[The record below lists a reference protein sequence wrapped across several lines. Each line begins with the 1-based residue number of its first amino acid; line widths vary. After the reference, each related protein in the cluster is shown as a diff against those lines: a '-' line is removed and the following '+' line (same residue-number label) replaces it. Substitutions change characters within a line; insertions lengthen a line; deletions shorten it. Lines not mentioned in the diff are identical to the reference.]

1 MKKTLTCA
9 VGGALLGGVLA
20 LSACG
25 DDVTKVYRTAEEN
38 SGMEIAK
45 SADDFDDCDSASIG
59 KTAFASDEGV
69 GYVCADSG
77 WVPLSENSSVG
88 CSAEMLSDSSGY
100 KIMCGEDSVGVIL
113 NGKEGAKGEDG
124 ETGAAGKDGASCS
137 AEKLSGSTGYK
148 IVCGEDSVGVILNGE
163 TGADGKNGTSCSV
176 ETLADGSGYKVVCGE
191 DSVGVILNGLDGNGC
206 TLTDKGNGTF
216 SQVCGTD
223 TVILYKAFC
232 GGKVYDPVAAFCLE
246 NTLYSC
252 GGKAYDPTESFCLA
266 DSAYALCGG
275 KTYDPTNYIC
285 YEDSVYAYCA
295 GEAYDPAKNFCF
307 EDSVYTACGGKSWV
321 PGKEFCD
328 ERDSSVYGYVQ
339 IGTQIWM
346 AENLN
351 YNYNVETAASY
362 CYNDSIENCEEY
374 GRLYTWAAAMDSAA
388 VFSDDGKGCGYG
400 LFCTKADT
408 VRGVCPEGWHLPS
421 SDEWVALRAYLKE
434 NVEEGEWY
442 AGELLKAKSGWFE
455 EEEMNLKE
463 RGNGLDSFGFG
474 GLPAGFRNYAGF
486 QGKTESTYF
495 WNTTED
501 ATTGKVTMIYGLAFN
516 VPYWATYYSSDKKD
530 DAFSVRCIKD

>member
-9 VGGALLGGVLA
+9 FGGALLGGVLA

-25 DDVTKVYRTAEEN
+25 DDVTKVYQTAEEN

-45 SADDFDDCDSASIG
+45 SADDFGDCDSASIG

-88 CSAEMLSDSSGY
+88 CSAELLSDSTGY
-100 KIMCGEDSVGVIL
+100 KIVCGEDSVGVIL
-113 NGKEGAKGEDG
+113 NGKEG
-124 ETGAAGKDGASCS
+124 ETGASGKNGASCS

-163 TGADGKNGTSCSV
+163 TGAAGKSGTSCSV
-176 ETLADGSGYKVVCGE
+176 EMLADSTGYKVVCGE

-232 GGKVYDPVAAFCLE
+232 GGNVYDPVSAFCLE

-252 GGKAYDPTESFCLA
+252 GGKAYDPTENFCFA

-388 VFSDDGKGCGYG
+388 VFSDDGKGCGYEAT
-400 LFCTKADT
+400 CIAADT

-421 SDEWVALRAYLKE
+421 SDEWGVLTVYLRE
-434 NVEEGEWY
+434 NANDGEY
-442 AGELLKAKSGWFE
+442 FAGELLKAKSGWRE
-455 EEEMNLKE
+455 DDGANLNE
-463 RGNGLDSFGFG
+463 YGNGSDSFGFG
-474 GLPAGFRNYAGF
+474 GLPAGFRNYLGF
-486 QGKTESTYF
+486 IGKTESTYF
-495 WNTTED
+495 WNSTENVSGYI
-501 ATTGKVTMIYGLAFN
+501 TPVYGLAFHVAGWN
-516 VPYWATYYSSDKKD
+516 KSGSDKEA

>member
-9 VGGALLGGVLA
+9 LGGALLGSVLA

-25 DDVTKVYRTAEEN
+25 DDVTKVYQTADEN

-45 SADDFDDCDSASIG
+45 SADDFEKCDSSSIG

-88 CSAEMLSDSSGY
+88 CSAELLSD
-100 KIMCGEDSVGVIL
+100 
-113 NGKEGAKGEDG
+113 
-124 ETGAAGKDGASCS
+124 
-137 AEKLSGSTGYK
+137 STGYK

-163 TGADGKNGTSCSV
+163 TGAAGKSGTSCSV
-176 ETLADGSGYKVVCGE
+176 ETLANGSGYKVVCGE

-232 GGKVYDPVAAFCLE
+232 GGKVYDPVSAFCLE

-252 GGKAYDPTESFCLA
+252 GGKAYDPTESFCFA

-285 YEDSVYAYCA
+285 YEGSVYAYCG

-307 EDSVYTACGGKSWV
+307 EDSVYTACGGKSLV

-339 IGTQIWM
+339 IGSQTWM

-388 VFSDDGKGCGYG
+388 VFSEDGKGCGYG
-400 LFCTKADT
+400 TTCTSTKADT

-421 SDEWVALRAYLKE
+421 SDEWLALTVYLRE
-434 NVEEGEWY
+434 NVEEGEY
-442 AGELLKAKSGWFE
+442 FAGKLLKAKSGWFE
-455 EEEMNLKE
+455 E
-463 RGNGLDSFGFG
+463 GNGSDDFGFG
-474 GLPAGFRNYAGF
+474 GLPAGFRTYSGF
-486 QGKTESTYF
+486 TGKTTSTYF
-495 WNTTED
+495 WNTTEYD
-501 ATTGKVTMIYGLAFN
+501 EEYIMTVYGLAFTA
-516 VPYWATYYSSDKKD
+516 PDWSKRSSEKEC